1 MPRLVYEAAVGEIND
16 VTIMETPE
24 EVFTITDLGAAITPA
39 APECTSISPNTVRS
53 VVRVCCGNAQKE

>member
-39 APECTSISPNTVRS
+39 APECTSISPNKIGRAHV
-53 VVRVCCGNAQKE
+53 